1 MGDIKEWGEERKAQ
15 LRSCFNECGF
25 PRRRIEDMKDVFK
38 EAGELT

>member
-15 LRSCFNECGF
+15 LSCFNECGF
-25 PRRRIEDMKDVFK
+25 PLRRIEDMKDVFK